1 MRLNLLISCLC
12 CWLISCNSEKEK
24 SKKLNFDSKEEY
36 ENTLI
41 LSHQAFLKKEQQ
53 RIDAFIDSVQLN
65 FKKSGTGLR
74 YWIASKESNDTLK
87 SGDIAVISYS
97 LQLLNGDTLYESPK
111 DRAQEFAV
119 DYDNVE
125 SGLHEGIKY
134 MGVGDSAVF
143 IIPAH
148 LAHGV
153 TGDQAAI
160 PSQATLVYHLK
171 LLAKK

>member
-1 MRLNLLISCLC
+1 MRVSFLISCICFL
-12 CWLISCNSEKEK
+12 LFNCNLENDK
-24 SKKLNFDSKEEY
+24 SKKLNFDSKEEF

-53 RIDAFIDSVQLN
+53 RIKAFIDSTQLD

-74 YWIASKESNDTLK
+74 YWIKGNNTKDTLNT
-87 SGDIAVISYS
+87 GDIAVISYS
-97 LQLLNGDTLYESPK
+97 LQLLNGDSLYESPRGK
-111 DRAQEFAV
+111 AQEFAV

-134 MGVGDSAVF
+134 MSVGDSAIF

-148 LAHGV
+148 LAHGI

-160 PSQATLVYHLK
+160 PSQATLVYFLK
-171 LLAKK
+171 LIAKK

>member
-1 MRLNLLISCLC
+1 MRLNFLISCFC
-12 CWLISCNSEKEK
+12 CLLLSCNSGNEK
-24 SKKLNFDSKEEY
+24 SKKLNFDSKEEF

-53 RIDAFIDSVQLN
+53 RIKAFIDSTQLDFN
-65 FKKSGTGLR
+65 RSGTGLR
-74 YWIASKESNDTLK
+74 YWIDGNEREDTLK

-97 LQLLNGDTLYESPK
+97 LQLLNGDSLYKSPK
-111 DRAQEFAV
+111 GKTQEFAV

-134 MGVGDSAVF
+134 MSVGDSAIF

-148 LAHGV
+148 LAHGI

-160 PSQATLVYHLK
+160 PSQATLVYFLK
-171 LLAKK
+171 LIAKK

>member
-12 CWLISCNSEKEK
+12 CLFFSCASEKKK
-24 SKKLNFDSKEEY
+24 SNKLNFDSKEEY

-41 LSHQAFLKKEQQ
+41 LSHQAFLKKEQL
-53 RIDAFIDSVQLN
+53 RIEAYIDSSEIN

-74 YWIASKESNDTLK
+74 YWIDSNESEDTLK
-87 SGDIAVISYS
+87 SGDIAVISYN
-97 LQLLNGDTLYESPK
+97 LQLLNGDSLYQSPK
-111 DRAQEFAV
+111 GRVQEFAV

-134 MGVGDSAVF
+134 MSVGDSAVF
-143 IIPAH
+143 ILPVH